1 MGTMFLIHSV
11 LTKFKFQSATG
22 SYDFNVAKT
31 WLCPADFKTMAGPNM
46 NILISTAAK
55 TTDK

>member
-22 SYDFNVAKT
+22 SYGFNVNLALSG
-31 WLCPADFKTMAGPNM
+31 WF
-46 NILISTAAK
+46 
-55 TTDK
+55 